1 MNKLPEYTHVRKI
14 ELSRFAKN
22 MKRFGNWKAV
32 STDIWNCP
40 KHGQFQCTTWQ
51 NETGLRA
58 GVICDQCDQELKAE
72 ETSQLM
78 KKACFAYKRIE
89 IGLPDDLVSVTF
101 DDLTPRDEAER
112 MACEWGRGF
121 SQQYRNLCVM
131 GRTGPGKSWLAGA
144 IVNDCLVNRKSVMYA
159 TEDTIMNRFKASF
172 VKWPERTEQEITDE
186 LISKAVLVIDEI
198 GQGDKSDWRRRKLYE
213 IISERISKCRST
225 VCISN
230 RTPEEF
236 RAYLGDPIIS
246 RLRISGK
253 FITYTGSDRRGEPR

>member
-1 MNKLPEYTHVRKI
+1 MNGITENRFIRELPIPPFYRMMQ
-14 ELSRFAKN
+14 RD
-22 MKRFGNWKAV
+22 FGWKAV
-32 STDIWNCP
+32 KTGLYECP
-40 KHGQFQCTTWQ
+40 KHGEFQCTTYE
-51 NETGLRA
+51 NADSERT
-58 GVICDQCDQELKAE
+58 
-72 ETSQLM
+72 
-78 KKACFAYKRIE
+78 RIE
-89 IGLPDDLVSVTF
+89 CPKCREEADAMQLHEDIRRSMLIDKRLAVGLPDDIRSVTF

-253 FITYTGSDRRGEPR
+253 FITYTGSDRRGEKR